1 MGLEFEDLD
10 SSLISATGSRLFPAF
25 PQLCLHTFNQA
36 CASVSL
42 PACASVRT
50 CLCVSV
56 SVCVYVCL
64 CRSEADLLWNLSL
77 AMSTQM
83 VMRGVAGVARG
94 DCQPA
99 QGRCAGTGIERTG
112 PGRKEDRGGTG
123 NQPRTAGEAA
133 RPRFA
138 AVTVPYLLL
147 FSTGKLKLST
157 SVILN
162 SLF

>member
-1 MGLEFEDLD
+1 MAWTVVGLEFEDLD

-36 CASVSL
+36 CASVS
-42 PACASVRT
+42 
-50 CLCVSV
+50 V

-64 CRSEADLLWNLSL
+64 CRSEADPLWNLSL

-83 VMRGVAGVARG
+83 VMRGVAGAARG